1 MLPSQNLSLVYG
13 KMIIIHYVAFP
24 KYRAFFSEF
33 ETCQWRDFENLGHV
47 EFDVGG
53 GDDGLAR
60 NHQV

>member
-13 KMIIIHYVAFP
+13 KMIISHYVAFP
-24 KYRAFFSEF
+24 KYRALFLG
-33 ETCQWRDFENLGHV
+33 DFENLRHV

-53 GDDGLAR
+53 AVDGLAR